1 MIAEVYQKEKE
12 QENSMLISLV
22 ERIQT
27 GDQQAFLDF
36 YEMTKKAVV
45 FNVRQNGVP
54 ERDLEDIVQD
64 IYVKVFK
71 NIASLKDPS
80 SAFGW
85 IRKIAVNTARNYHKA
100 ATAKHEELLYEKT
113 GDDGD
118 QLDPFDSFDV
128 NDSMSAVL
136 PMPAEIIDARE
147 GSRMIY
153 DMIMELPEKQGLSL
167 MDYFYNDMSVSEIAH
182 SMEVP
187 ENTVKSWLRRGKK
200 AMQIKLET
208 LAKEKGIK
216 LYTTVLL
223 PVIAAAFKKQA
234 EAGEVPF
241 SLDKMVR
248 ELIALVV
255 AAGAAGGAASGLA
268 GANLAG
274 GLPEKIADNVV
285 HGIEKNHVTG
295 TGIIREPLE
304 TGTPLSG
311 TSTPSGADIPGKD
324 NVMTAGKGAA
334 ENAAETASAN
344 GAAMENAASAAGGNI
359 TAKAAA
365 GTAGKAAA
373 ATLSKGALIKIAAVL
388 MAGVIG
394 GGVFLAVNNSG
405 SNHQEVSVASTDEEA
420 ETVFAGN
427 DNTAETA
434 YAYEDDSDSQYAYE
448 SSNGNITAAA
458 DGADQKDISEGK
470 KDTDNQSHTSM
481 SNEKKADAFVHNEDD
496 LETMKILIE
505 RAAMG
510 DLTINGQSTADTY
523 ASFSAEDGEQFGA
536 IMFYCVQRQLYSKLE
551 NLSYIEDVFPISKD
565 LFNSMA
571 YAIFYDYN
579 GTPPESSTLKIVK
592 EDDSYYYF
600 NGLEIAQNWDHAEES
615 SYETFDDGSVI
626 FHVSLRIYSTGES
639 IGEKTYK
646 LVPDDRTPAEL
657 NSPYKYRISGSEG
670 FVNDTIKGEYAKTV
684 DDIRTFY
691 YPTYRGEPA
700 DIEYYRADTENNNTL
715 SVEGMNVLSYEDVAQ
730 NAEQHFSHQFSIWT
744 SKDINHDGIDEFLIG
759 DAEDGFKDSNSNYH
773 DPPCKF
779 YAIYTYE
786 NNKIRAALLA
796 QKGENYC
803 YGTDGYI
810 YKQDMEAD
818 TIIKMELA
826 EGRLKEIEKVSSMPK
841 IEETFWNVIVG
852 GE

>member
-85 IRKIAVNTARNYHKA
+85 VRKIAVNTARNYHRKA
-100 ATAKHEELLYEKT
+100 ETKHEELLYEKT

-167 MDYFYNDMSVSEIAH
+167 MDYFYNDMSVSEIAL

-274 GLPEKIADNVV
+274 GLPEKITGNVV

-295 TGIIREPLE
+295 TGIIREPVE
-304 TGTPLSG
+304 TGTPLSEPV
-311 TSTPSGADIPGKD
+311 S
-324 NVMTAGKGAA
+324 TAG
-334 ENAAETASAN
+334 
-344 GAAMENAASAAGGNI
+344 
-359 TAKAAA
+359 A

-373 ATLSKGALIKIAAVL
+373 GKAAAAALSKGALVKTVAVLSIAA
-388 MAGVIG
+388 IG
-394 GGVFLAVNNSG
+394 GGAVLISNYYGSG
-405 SNHQEVSVASTDEEA
+405 RQDSSAASTVE
-420 ETVFAGN
+420 
-427 DNTAETA
+427 NTETA
-434 YAYEDDSDSQYAYE
+434 YADSTEETIYAYDE
-448 SSNGNITAAA
+448 QPDDISQTADSADNNNIKDADDADHVAAGTGDSNGSQKITYDENDLIEMQGPVYAAA
-458 DGADQKDISEGK
+458 FIDNERDEHPGLIFSAKDKDAFWLCMWSYGNFFGFHNRIKSEDNYYGWTISE
-470 KDTDNQSHTSM
+470 
-481 SNEKKADAFVHNEDD
+481 
-496 LETMKILIE
+496 
-505 RAAMG
+505 
-510 DLTINGQSTADTY
+510 
-523 ASFSAEDGEQFGA
+523 
-536 IMFYCVQRQLYSKLE
+536 
-551 NLSYIEDVFPISKD
+551 DVLNKV
-565 LFNSMA
+565 A
-571 YAIFYDYN
+571 YAIFKDYDGEMPDFPENAGYIIDKEDDIYHFMSSDPLGNGNYGEHDFEVLDDGSVLYHVVLEEWDDTVIWVKTYRVVPNENLPAGLNSPFKFRIDFDYN
-579 GTPPESSTLKIVK
+579 GTPTIEDEDSIRSEYEDIFTLYHDIYFGYMEK
-592 EDDSYYYF
+592 DDAG
-600 NGLEIAQNWDHAEES
+600 N
-615 SYETFDDGSVI
+615 
-626 FHVSLRIYSTGES
+626 
-639 IGEKTYK
+639 
-646 LVPDDRTPAEL
+646 
-657 NSPYKYRISGSEG
+657 
-670 FVNDTIKGEYAKTV
+670 
-684 DDIRTFY
+684 
-691 YPTYRGEPA
+691 PTYRYINVEPPYYPEWEKRGILAESDIEDKVEAHLSGKYYLYSFA
-700 DIEYYRADTENNNTL
+700 DIDDDGN
-715 SVEGMNVLSYEDVAQ
+715 YEL
-730 NAEQHFSHQFSIWT
+730 
-744 SKDINHDGIDEFLIG
+744 LIG
-759 DAEDGFKDSNSNYH
+759 GPPVSEDEDIESTGAYTYSAIK
-773 DPPCKF
+773 
-779 YAIYTYE
+779 AIYTHE
-786 NNKIRAALLA
+786 GDRTRAVLLSDS
-796 QKGENYC
+796 QEVYV
-803 YGTDGYI
+803 YGSDGYI
-810 YKQDMEAD
+810 YRAEDD
-818 TIIKMELA
+818 GSFLKMELRDGA
-826 EGRLKEIEKVSSMPK
+826 LRELNIVTKVPQTVNISWKM
-841 IEETFWNVIVG
+841 IGNDEQ
-852 GE
+852 

>member
-71 NIASLKDPS
+71 NIASLKDSS

-85 IRKIAVNTARNYHKA
+85 VRKIAVNTARNYHRKA
-100 ATAKHEELLYEKT
+100 ETKHEELLYEKT

-167 MDYFYNDMSVSEIAH
+167 MDYFYNDMSVSEIAL

-295 TGIIREPLE
+295 TGIIREPVE
-304 TGTPLSG
+304 TGTPLSR
-311 TSTPSGADIPGKD
+311 TSTPSGADISGKD

-344 GAAMENAASAAGGNI
+344 GAAMENAASAAGSNI

-427 DNTAETA
+427 DNTAETT
-434 YAYEDDSDSQYAYE
+434 YAYEDQEDESLYAYE
-448 SSNGNITAAA
+448 EASPEETEMRAT
-458 DGADQKDISEGK
+458 DEADQEKAPSENS
-470 KDTDNQSHTSM
+470 DNTNPTKNTEN
-481 SNEKKADAFVHNEDD
+481 SNNEDQ
-496 LETMKILIE
+496 
-505 RAAMG
+505 
-510 DLTINGQSTADTY
+510 TIFQSMPSEFTFT
-523 ASFSAEDGEQFGA
+523 SGA
-536 IMFYCVQRQLYSKLE
+536 GGWATTIYL
-551 NLSYIEDVFPISKD
+551 N
-565 LFNSMA
+565 
-571 YAIFYDYN
+571 
-579 GTPPESSTLKIVK
+579 
-592 EDDSYYYF
+592 
-600 NGLEIAQNWDHAEES
+600 
-615 SYETFDDGSVI
+615 DDGSFSGEYLNSDMGDNENEYPKGTVYLCDFTGKFSVPEKI
-626 FHVSLRIYSTGES
+626 DDYRYSTKLEYLDVETETGTEYYENGFRYILSDPYGFDDADEFIIYLPGCSLENVSEEFLSWSFIDINTTDVIPVGEYG
-639 IGEKTYK
+639 IY
-646 LVPDDRTPAEL
+646 
-657 NSPYKYRISGSEG
+657 NISGKKG
-670 FVNDTIKGEYAKTV
+670 FVG
-684 DDIRTFY
+684 
-691 YPTYRGEPA
+691 
-700 DIEYYRADTENNNTL
+700 
-715 SVEGMNVLSYEDVAQ
+715 
-730 NAEQHFSHQFSIWT
+730 
-744 SKDINHDGIDEFLIG
+744 
-759 DAEDGFKDSNSNYH
+759 
-773 DPPCKF
+773 
-779 YAIYTYE
+779 
-786 NNKIRAALLA
+786 
-796 QKGENYC
+796 
-803 YGTDGYI
+803 
-810 YKQDMEAD
+810 
-818 TIIKMELA
+818 
-826 EGRLKEIEKVSSMPK
+826 KEKY
-841 IEETFWNVIVG
+841 N
-852 GE
+852 

>member
-85 IRKIAVNTARNYHKA
+85 VRKIAVNTARNYHRKA
-100 ATAKHEELLYEKT
+100 ETKHEELLYEKT

-167 MDYFYNDMSVSEIAH
+167 MDYFYNDMLVSEIAL

-274 GLPEKIADNVV
+274 GLPEKIAGNVV

-295 TGIIREPLE
+295 TGIIREPVE
-304 TGTPLSG
+304 TGTPLSEPV
-311 TSTPSGADIPGKD
+311 S
-324 NVMTAGKGAA
+324 TAGAGTAEPGSVVHSTNFAGHAA
-334 ENAAETASAN
+334 TGGKTAVSA
-344 GAAMENAASAAGGNI
+344 GFKS
-359 TAKAAA
+359 A

-373 ATLSKGALIKIAAVL
+373 GKAAAAALSKGALVKTAAILSIAA
-388 MAGVIG
+388 IG
-394 GGVFLAVNNSG
+394 GGAVLI
-405 SNHQEVSVASTDEEA
+405 SNYYGNGRQDSSAASTVE
-420 ETVFAGN
+420 
-427 DNTAETA
+427 NTETA
-434 YAYEDDSDSQYAYE
+434 YADSTEETIYAYDE
-448 SSNGNITAAA
+448 QPDDISQTADSADNNNIKDADDADHVAAGTGDSNGSQKITY
-458 DGADQKDISEGK
+458 DE
-470 KDTDNQSHTSM
+470 
-481 SNEKKADAFVHNEDD
+481 
-496 LETMKILIE
+496 
-505 RAAMG
+505 
-510 DLTINGQSTADTY
+510 
-523 ASFSAEDGEQFGA
+523 
-536 IMFYCVQRQLYSKLE
+536 
-551 NLSYIEDVFPISKD
+551 KD
-565 LFNSMA
+565 LFEMKAPVYAAALIDCSYHNFSNSDN
-571 YAIFYDYN
+571 I
-579 GTPPESSTLKIVK
+579 
-592 EDDSYYYF
+592 YF
-600 NGLEIAQNWDHAEES
+600 NS
-615 SYETFDDGSVI
+615 ETDI
-626 FHVSLRIYSTGES
+626 I
-639 IGEKTYK
+639 
-646 LVPDDRTPAEL
+646 
-657 NSPYKYRISGSEG
+657 
-670 FVNDTIKGEYAKTV
+670 VNDI
-684 DDIRTFY
+684 
-691 YPTYRGEPA
+691 
-700 DIEYYRADTENNNTL
+700 NNFTL
-715 SVEGMNVLSYEDVAQ
+715 N
-730 NAEQHFSHQFSIWT
+730 
-744 SKDINHDGIDEFLIG
+744 
-759 DAEDGFKDSNSNYH
+759 
-773 DPPCKF
+773 
-779 YAIYTYE
+779 
-786 NNKIRAALLA
+786 
-796 QKGENYC
+796 
-803 YGTDGYI
+803 
-810 YKQDMEAD
+810 
-818 TIIKMELA
+818 
-826 EGRLKEIEKVSSMPK
+826 
-841 IEETFWNVIVG
+841 
-852 GE
+852 

>member
-85 IRKIAVNTARNYHKA
+85 IRKIAINTARNYHRKA
-100 ATAKHEELLYEKT
+100 ETKHEELLYEKT

-167 MDYFYNDMSVSEIAH
+167 MDYFYNDMLVSEIAL

-274 GLPEKIADNVV
+274 GLPEKITGNVV

-295 TGIIREPLE
+295 TGIIREPVE
-304 TGTPLSG
+304 TGTPLSEPV
-311 TSTPSGADIPGKD
+311 S
-324 NVMTAGKGAA
+324 TAG
-334 ENAAETASAN
+334 
-344 GAAMENAASAAGGNI
+344 
-359 TAKAAA
+359 A

-373 ATLSKGALIKIAAVL
+373 GKAAAAALSKGALVKTAAILSIAA
-388 MAGVIG
+388 IG
-394 GGVFLAVNNSG
+394 GGAVLI
-405 SNHQEVSVASTDEEA
+405 SNYYGNGRQDSSAASTIE
-420 ETVFAGN
+420 
-427 DNTAETA
+427 NTETA
-434 YAYEDDSDSQYAYE
+434 YADSTEETIYAYDE
-448 SSNGNITAAA
+448 QSDDISQTADSADNNNIKDADDADHVAAGTGDSNGSQKITY
-458 DGADQKDISEGK
+458 DE
-470 KDTDNQSHTSM
+470 
-481 SNEKKADAFVHNEDD
+481 
-496 LETMKILIE
+496 
-505 RAAMG
+505 
-510 DLTINGQSTADTY
+510 
-523 ASFSAEDGEQFGA
+523 
-536 IMFYCVQRQLYSKLE
+536 
-551 NLSYIEDVFPISKD
+551 KD
-565 LFNSMA
+565 LFEMKAPVYAAALIDCSYHNFSNSDN
-571 YAIFYDYN
+571 I
-579 GTPPESSTLKIVK
+579 
-592 EDDSYYYF
+592 YF
-600 NGLEIAQNWDHAEES
+600 NS
-615 SYETFDDGSVI
+615 ETDI
-626 FHVSLRIYSTGES
+626 I
-639 IGEKTYK
+639 
-646 LVPDDRTPAEL
+646 
-657 NSPYKYRISGSEG
+657 
-670 FVNDTIKGEYAKTV
+670 VNDI
-684 DDIRTFY
+684 
-691 YPTYRGEPA
+691 
-700 DIEYYRADTENNNTL
+700 NNFTL
-715 SVEGMNVLSYEDVAQ
+715 N
-730 NAEQHFSHQFSIWT
+730 
-744 SKDINHDGIDEFLIG
+744 
-759 DAEDGFKDSNSNYH
+759 
-773 DPPCKF
+773 
-779 YAIYTYE
+779 
-786 NNKIRAALLA
+786 
-796 QKGENYC
+796 
-803 YGTDGYI
+803 
-810 YKQDMEAD
+810 
-818 TIIKMELA
+818 
-826 EGRLKEIEKVSSMPK
+826 
-841 IEETFWNVIVG
+841 
-852 GE
+852 

>member
-85 IRKIAVNTARNYHKA
+85 VRKIAVNTARNYHRKA
-100 ATAKHEELLYEKT
+100 ETKHEELLYEKT

-153 DMIMELPEKQGLSL
+153 DMIMELPEKQGLSM
-167 MDYFYNDMSVSEIAH
+167 MDYFYNDMSVSEIAL

-216 LYTTVLL
+216 LYTAVLL

-285 HGIEKNHVTG
+285 HGIEKSHVNG
-295 TGIIREPLE
+295 TGIIREPVD
-304 TGTPLSG
+304 TGTPLSEPV
-311 TSTPSGADIPGKD
+311 S
-324 NVMTAGKGAA
+324 TAGAGTAEPGSVVHSTNLAGDAA
-334 ENAAETASAN
+334 TGGKTAVSA
-344 GAAMENAASAAGGNI
+344 GFKS
-359 TAKAAA
+359 A

-373 ATLSKGALIKIAAVL
+373 GKAAAAALSKGALVKTAAVL
-388 MAGVIG
+388 SIAAIG
-394 GGVFLAVNNSG
+394 GGAVLISSYYGSG
-405 SNHQEVSVASTDEEA
+405 RQDSSAASTVE
-420 ETVFAGN
+420 
-427 DNTAETA
+427 NTETA
-434 YAYEDDSDSQYAYE
+434 YADSTEEPVYAYE
-448 SSNGNITAAA
+448 QADDIAQTGDSAENSEHKDTEDTNLVVAERKGGNESQKITYDEKDLMEMQGPVYAAA
-458 DGADQKDISEGK
+458 F
-470 KDTDNQSHTSM
+470 TDCEMYYNQ
-481 SNEKKADAFVHNEDD
+481 D
-496 LETMKILIE
+496 LK
-505 RAAMG
+505 R
-510 DLTINGQSTADTY
+510 N
-523 ASFSAEDGEQFGA
+523 FSAKDSDVFWSCMWSYARFFG
-536 IMFYCVQRQLYSKLE
+536 YLNGGRSELTDSGWVTS
-551 NLSYIEDVFPISKD
+551 EDV
-565 LFNSMA
+565 LNYVA
-571 YAIFYDYN
+571 YAIFPDYNGEMPNFPYYPDGTPTHIIKNDDNYYFHSSDGLGEGNYGKHDFQVLDDGSVLYHVILEEWDDTVIWAKTYRVVPNENLPAGLNSPFKFRIDFEYN
-579 GTPPESSTLKIVK
+579 GTPTIEDEDSILSEYEDIFTLYHDIHFGYMEKDAAGNPTYMYIDIEPPYYPEWEKRGILAESDI
-592 EDDSYYYF
+592 EDKVEAHLSGKYYLYSF
-600 NGLEIAQNWDHAEES
+600 ADID
-615 SYETFDDGSVI
+615 DDGNYELLI
-626 FHVSLRIYSTGES
+626 GGPPVSEDEDIESTGAY
-639 IGEKTYK
+639 TYS
-646 LVPDDRTPAEL
+646 A
-657 NSPYKYRISGSEG
+657 
-670 FVNDTIKGEYAKTV
+670 IK
-684 DDIRTFY
+684 
-691 YPTYRGEPA
+691 
-700 DIEYYRADTENNNTL
+700 
-715 SVEGMNVLSYEDVAQ
+715 
-730 NAEQHFSHQFSIWT
+730 
-744 SKDINHDGIDEFLIG
+744 
-759 DAEDGFKDSNSNYH
+759 
-773 DPPCKF
+773 
-779 YAIYTYE
+779 AIYTHE
-786 NNKIRAALLA
+786 GEQTRAVLLSDS
-796 QKGENYC
+796 QEVYV
-803 YGTDGYI
+803 YGSDGYI
-810 YKQDMEAD
+810 YRAEDD
-818 TIIKMELA
+818 GSFLKMELRDGA
-826 EGRLKEIEKVSSMPK
+826 LRELNTVTKVPQTVNISWRM
-841 IEETFWNVIVG
+841 IRYDD
-852 GE
+852 